1 MPPTIKQVA
10 ERAGVSMSTVSHV
23 LNGTHFVSPE
33 LTQRVLNAVQEL
45 DYRLNPVA
53 RSLAG
58 GRSGVIGLMIPEVAV
73 SYSGEILRGIDEELA
88 SAGYDL
94 LLHTTHNQRVKE
106 PVFVHTLAHGL
117 TEGLLLLL
125 PSDPN
130 AYLAPLHNKK
140 FPYVVIDHQGFD
152 DFSPTVVST
161 NWRGAFDATQYLIE
175 LGHRRIG
182 FVAGA
187 SHTSSAHERLQ
198 GYRAALQQA
207 GLPFD
212 AELVREGFFLRT
224 PSYEAALHLLDL
236 PDPPTAIFTANDVS
250 AFGVIDAIHS
260 RGLRFPDD
268 VSVIG
273 FDDIPEAAAARP
285 ALTTVRQ
292 QLVEM
297 GRTAVRMLMEYIT
310 QPERPMQRVT
320 LDTELIIRESCKPPK
335 NSA

>member
-1 MPPTIKQVA
+1 
-10 ERAGVSMSTVSHV
+10 MSTVSHV
-23 LNGTHFVSPE
+23 LNGTHFVSSE
-33 LTQRVLNAVQEL
+33 LTARVLQAVEEL

-58 GRSGVIGLMIPEVAV
+58 GRSGVIGLMVPEVGI

-88 SAGYDL
+88 CDGYDL

-106 PVFVHTLAHGL
+106 PVFVHKLAQGL

-130 AYLAPLHNKK
+130 AYLAPLHKKK

-161 NWRGAFDATQYLIE
+161 NWRGAFDATQYLIT

-187 SHTSSAHERLQ
+187 SHTSSAHEREQ
-198 GYRAALQQA
+198 GYRAALQRA
-207 GLPFD
+207 GIPFD
-212 AELVREGFFLRT
+212 AALMREGQFLRP

-236 PDPPTAIFTANDVS
+236 PDPPTAIFAANDVA
-250 AFGVIDAIHS
+250 AFGVIDAIHA
-260 RGLRFPDD
+260 RGLCFPDD
-268 VSVIG
+268 VSVVG

-292 QLVEM
+292 QLIEM
-297 GRTAVRMLMEYIT
+297 GRTAVRMLVEYIA
-310 QPERPMQRVT
+310 QPERPTRRIT

-335 NSA
+335 QSA

>member
-10 ERAGVSMSTVSHV
+10 ERAGVSTSTVSHV
-23 LNGTHFVSPE
+23 LNGTHFVSPP
-33 LTQRVLNAVQEL
+33 LTERVLRAVEEL
-45 DYRLNPVA
+45 DYQLNPVA

-58 GRSGVIGLMIPEVAV
+58 GRSSVIGLMIPELAV
-73 SYSGEILRGIDEELA
+73 SYSGEILRGIDEALA
-88 SAGYDL
+88 NAGYDL

-106 PVFVHTLAHGL
+106 RVFVHKLAHGL

-130 AYLAPLHNKK
+130 AYLAPLYKK
-140 FPYVVIDHQGFD
+140 QFPYVVIDHQGFD

-161 NWRGAFDATQYLIE
+161 NWQGAFEATRYLIE

-187 SHTSSAHERLQ
+187 SHTSSALERLQ
-198 GYRAALQQA
+198 GYRDALQRA
-207 GLPFD
+207 GIPFD
-212 AELVREGFFLRT
+212 HDLVREGYFARP

-236 PDPPTAIFTANDVS
+236 PDPPTAIFAANDVS
-250 AFGVIDAIHS
+250 AFGVIDAIHA
-260 RGLRFPDD
+260 RGLRFPHD

-292 QLVEM
+292 PLAEM
-297 GRTAVRMLMEYIT
+297 GRTAVGMLLEYIAE
-310 QPERPMQRVT
+310 PERPTRRIT
-320 LDTELIIRESCKPPK
+320 LDTELIIRESCMPPK
-335 NSA
+335 RSV